1 MSVRHIG
8 FSIDGMLALSDYK
21 LKKLAPHCTM
31 NGVPLRTAGQV
42 KRCYSTQRQSEWK
55 SFLAQT
61 AITTTRKVYAKA
73 MNDRK
78 FAAMHREFGK
88 AHGRTCGECQHLQCS
103 VVRSG
108 RRFYKCRVYGISKAE
123 STDWAC
129 RWDACMMIYQELPSG
144 FIPLIDRLRH
154 SHRMKNE
161 PVDGQISMFEEGIT
175 NEQS

>member
-1 MSVRHIG
+1 MV
-8 FSIDGMLALSDYK
+8 
-21 LKKLAPHCTM
+21 
-31 NGVPLRTAGQV
+31 
-42 KRCYSTQRQSEWK
+42 
-55 SFLAQT
+55 
-61 AITTTRKVYAKA
+61 TT
-73 MNDRK
+73 NRK

-154 SHRMKNE
+154 SRRMKNE